1 MSAYQKPNGSY
12 ISYFSNMVKQKGGI
26 NLAQGIPG
34 FDPPT
39 ELISRLK
46 DAADLKVHQY
56 APGVGNFQLLDLI
69 ASQYKVSTN
78 NLLVVQGATESL
90 SLIYTYINKLLSGK
104 FAVLSF
110 EPAYESYLQLPK
122 IFGQKFIHY
131 PLNNNNSVSFDELS
145 KTIKDEEVKL
155 VFVSSPGNPY
165 GKIWSKHEVDELI
178 KQSEKLG
185 FYIVFDAVYE
195 SLYFNEPP
203 YIPYDRLSPNL
214 FIANSFSKMLCIT
227 GWRIGYLISHE
238 SHMDGIK
245 SIHDYIGLCAP
256 SLFQHA
262 LADYLKE
269 SGFAKDFSASFRS
282 NVKTSFD
289 TLTQTLVQLGFLI
302 PTIDGGCFVWAKL
315 PQGWNDGFEFASQLY
330 EEQQVAVIS
339 GEHFSINKKDWIRF
353 NVARPLNEIEAACKG
368 LKTFFETHKP

>member
-1 MSAYQKPNGSY
+1 MSTYQKPNGSY

-34 FDPPT
+34 FDPPS
-39 ELISRLK
+39 ELISKLK

-69 ASQYKVSTN
+69 ASQYKVSTS

-90 SLIYTYINKLLSGK
+90 SLIYNYTNKLLSGK

-131 PLNNNNSVSFDELS
+131 PLNNSNSVSFDELS
-145 KTIKDEEVKL
+145 KTIKNEAVKL

-165 GKIWSKHEVDELI
+165 GKIWSKQEVDELI
-178 KQSEKLG
+178 KLSDELG

-203 YIPYDRLSPNL
+203 YIPYDRL
-214 FIANSFSKMLCIT
+214 
-227 GWRIGYLISHE
+227 
-238 SHMDGIK
+238 
-245 SIHDYIGLCAP
+245 
-256 SLFQHA
+256 
-262 LADYLKE
+262 
-269 SGFAKDFSASFRS
+269 
-282 NVKTSFD
+282 
-289 TLTQTLVQLGFLI
+289 
-302 PTIDGGCFVWAKL
+302 
-315 PQGWNDGFEFASQLY
+315 
-330 EEQQVAVIS
+330 
-339 GEHFSINKKDWIRF
+339 
-353 NVARPLNEIEAACKG
+353 
-368 LKTFFETHKP
+368 